1 MKKKYIVFIF
11 ILLPLIIVCTD
22 ITPPSNIKKATQA
35 NINEIFNQFETTW
48 PGRFRIDFM
57 AKLLKEYNVWIY
69 VSLDAQ
75 GMGEKILGV
84 CVESYNE
91 KNKWIH
97 IAWLLTNPK
106 GQGVGGKL
114 LNHLDELYLQTAQT
128 LHTNVNGRAKNL
140 YQRHGFV
147 ILKEI
152 NNYYGQGQN
161 GIFMGKNIPPSN
173 IPSPGS
179 EPTPPNTTPSEEN
192 NLSILIWISV
202 SSSIVVVLFGLML
215 FFLCKYS
222 AKNHTQ
228 KSLEKTEE
236 VDTDTLNL

>member
-1 MKKKYIVFIF
+1 M
-11 ILLPLIIVCTD
+11 
-22 ITPPSNIKKATQA
+22 
-35 NINEIFNQFETTW
+35 
-48 PGRFRIDFM
+48 G
-57 AKLLKEYNVWIY
+57 IY

-75 GMGEKILGV
+75 GIGEKILGV

-91 KNKWIH
+91 ENKWIH

-106 GQGVGGKL
+106 GQGIGGKL
-114 LNHLDELYLQTAQT
+114 LNHLDELYLRTAQT
-128 LHTNVNGRAKNL
+128 LYTNVNLRAKNL

-147 ILKEI
+147 ILKEVD
-152 NNYYGQGQN
+152 NYYGQGQN

-179 EPTPPNTTPSEEN
+179 EPTPPNTTPSEDTN
-192 NLSILIWISV
+192 SSILIWIIV
-202 SSSIVVVLFGLML
+202 PSSIVVALFGLML
-215 FFLCKYS
+215 FFWCKYS